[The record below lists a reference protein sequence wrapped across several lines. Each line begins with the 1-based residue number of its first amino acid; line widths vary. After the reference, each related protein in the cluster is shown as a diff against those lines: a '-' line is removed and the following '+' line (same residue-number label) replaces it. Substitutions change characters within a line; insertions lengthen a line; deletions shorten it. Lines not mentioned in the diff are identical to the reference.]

1 MEASSPSIYV
11 GGASNERS
19 NLATYDKVPFPGMI
33 AQKPMSAKD
42 ALQSCTVAAWSPME
56 ERINCVNF
64 VRFVFLPSIGKWTAF
79 TRRIF
84 LTETDREMAQA
95 AMLAMCPSA

>member
-1 MEASSPSIYV
+1 MEASSPNIYV

-56 ERINCVNF
+56 VKTSM
-64 VRFVFLPSIGKWTAF
+64 L
-79 TRRIF
+79 
-84 LTETDREMAQA
+84 MAG
-95 AMLAMCPSA
+95 